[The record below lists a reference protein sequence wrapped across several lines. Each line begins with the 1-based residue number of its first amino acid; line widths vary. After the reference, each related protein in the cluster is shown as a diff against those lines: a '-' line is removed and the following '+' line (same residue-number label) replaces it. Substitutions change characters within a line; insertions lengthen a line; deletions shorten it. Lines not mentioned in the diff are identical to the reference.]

1 LYNSPIDVI
10 KWEYIQNEYVLTFF
24 NKFDM
29 SKIGILYGRTKWSE
43 EPEGGV
49 YEKDKEGYFTDNKYE
64 GEIKDGEPN
73 GNGIWTQC
81 DGATYVGQF
90 VNGLREGTGTFTWAD
105 RGDELESVYQ
115 GEYKNNRR
123 HGLGKRTYG
132 NGSIQEGNWID
143 NDFIQYDDEED

>member
-1 LYNSPIDVI
+1 MSI
-10 KWEYIQNEYVLTFF
+10 K
-24 NKFDM
+24 K
-29 SKIGILYGRTKWSE
+29 GILYGRSPNWSE
-43 EPEGGV
+43 KCEGGV

-64 GEIKDGEPN
+64 GEIENGEPK
-73 GNGIWTQC
+73 GN
-81 DGATYVGQF
+81 
-90 VNGLREGTGTFTWAD
+90 GTFTWAD
-105 RGDELESVYQ
+105 RGDELESVYR